1 MCKIFNKKFNT
12 ENLKVT
18 KTGCVMQYILPLV
31 QMKQMK
37 QARQLRNNAEQVRST
52 HRMLSR
58 RRVSRR

>member
-31 QMKQMK
+31 QMKQ
-37 QARQLRNNAEQVRST
+37 ARQLRRTGAIDAPHGKS
-52 HRMLSR
+52 
-58 RRVSRR
+58 